1 MNKLSTFSALFTASL
16 ITIAAQSAWSDEA
29 TPNGS
34 AAPAVQPPVPMA
46 APAPGWYPPPPNRR
60 GYAQPWQQP
69 PHWAVPPQGYG
80 QLPPRYPARGQ
91 SQPVPATPAVAE
103 NPLSA
108 ELKQTQEQL
117 TASRTELDQTRA
129 TLEQLQGKLQ
139 HSLEAEQA
147 LNENVAAITSEREA
161 MQARVAELNAEL
173 DTTTATLGQNR
184 QQIANDQQQ
193 TLTLTAERDRLHDEL
208 ANRDEQL
215 ATLNNE
221 LQTAREASQQAK
233 SETTTS
239 AEELNAARIQA
250 ETFNYEL
257 TELKA
262 QLENQES
269 TRLDTEQTLS
279 GERDRLRSDLADRD
293 EQLATLNKEL
303 QTARE
308 TLQQAKSET
317 TTSAEDLNEARI
329 QAETS
334 NNELS
339 ELKAQLENQESACL
353 NASQTLSGERDRLRS
368 DLADRD
374 EQLATLNKELQ
385 TAREALQQAKS
396 ETTTSAEELT
406 QAPAALTTAQSEMAA
421 GETLEVD
428 AVEVAALQIAG
439 PDADQDGVAD
449 SIDLCLETQQGIAV
463 ESTGCA
469 ADVAI
474 KLEGVNFGYN
484 SHELTEE
491 AQRILD
497 RVADILSQNTDLHL
511 QVAGHTDAQGDPA
524 YNQWLSLQRAQA
536 VRDYLVAQG
545 VDSAHIGAAGYGG
558 EQPIADNTTKE
569 GLRMN
574 RRVELRKAQ

>member
-161 MQARVAELNAEL
+161 LQARVAELNAEL
-173 DTTTATLGQNR
+173 DTTTATLEQNR

-193 TLTLTAERDRLHDEL
+193 TLSLTAERDRLHDEL

-221 LQTAREASQQAK
+221 LQ
-233 SETTTS
+233 
-239 AEELNAARIQA
+239 
-250 ETFNYEL
+250 
-257 TELKA
+257 
-262 QLENQES
+262 
-269 TRLDTEQTLS
+269 
-279 GERDRLRSDLADRD
+279 
-293 EQLATLNKEL
+293 
-303 QTARE
+303 
-308 TLQQAKSET
+308 
-317 TTSAEDLNEARI
+317 
-329 QAETS
+329 
-334 NNELS
+334 
-339 ELKAQLENQESACL
+339 
-353 NASQTLSGERDRLRS
+353 
-368 DLADRD
+368 
-374 EQLATLNKELQ
+374 
-385 TAREALQQAKS
+385 
-396 ETTTSAEELT
+396 
-406 QAPAALTTAQSEMAA
+406 
-421 GETLEVD
+421 
-428 AVEVAALQIAG
+428 
-439 PDADQDGVAD
+439 
-449 SIDLCLETQQGIAV
+449 
-463 ESTGCA
+463 
-469 ADVAI
+469 
-474 KLEGVNFGYN
+474 
-484 SHELTEE
+484 
-491 AQRILD
+491 
-497 RVADILSQNTDLHL
+497 
-511 QVAGHTDAQGDPA
+511 
-524 YNQWLSLQRAQA
+524 
-536 VRDYLVAQG
+536 
-545 VDSAHIGAAGYGG
+545 
-558 EQPIADNTTKE
+558 
-569 GLRMN
+569 
-574 RRVELRKAQ
+574 